1 MPWRIPLNCMGS
13 WGWLFCIV
21 HNWQFSCL
29 QFCGNMEMAAK
40 AFTGHI
46 KLLIQMK
53 HLITTQ
59 IMLVEAANA
68 PPYGWMAAKHM
79 ESGHG
84 IFSLEDKDLMKSLR
98 EAEMVVWRDTREIK
112 ACRGNSSNWGRGR
125 GVRKPWWD
133 NSNKTLEHIDRI
145 CGNGPTNI
153 WKVLHRVCST
163 STISQGKYRVL

>member
-1 MPWRIPLNCMGS
+1 
-13 WGWLFCIV
+13 
-21 HNWQFSCL
+21 
-29 QFCGNMEMAAK
+29 MAAK

-84 IFSLEDKDLMKSLR
+84 IFSLEDKDNIKYLR
-98 EAEMVVWRDTREIK
+98 EAEMMFRRNIMEFT
-112 ACRGNSSNWGRGR
+112 AC
-125 GVRKPWWD
+125 
-133 NSNKTLEHIDRI
+133 
-145 CGNGPTNI
+145 
-153 WKVLHRVCST
+153 
-163 STISQGKYRVL
+163 

>member
-1 MPWRIPLNCMGS
+1 
-13 WGWLFCIV
+13 
-21 HNWQFSCL
+21 
-29 QFCGNMEMAAK
+29 MEMAAK

-53 HLITTQ
+53 HLITNQ

-98 EAEMVVWRDTREIK
+98 EAEMVV
-112 ACRGNSSNWGRGR
+112 
-125 GVRKPWWD
+125 
-133 NSNKTLEHIDRI
+133 
-145 CGNGPTNI
+145 
-153 WKVLHRVCST
+153 
-163 STISQGKYRVL
+163 